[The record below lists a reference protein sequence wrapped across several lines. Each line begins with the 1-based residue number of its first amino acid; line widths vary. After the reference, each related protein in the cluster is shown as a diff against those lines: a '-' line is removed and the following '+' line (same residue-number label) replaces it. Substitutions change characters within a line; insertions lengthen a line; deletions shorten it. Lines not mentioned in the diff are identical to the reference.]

1 MNAAF
6 HYTFHRMEKKYLLT
20 LPVFEGFF
28 EQIRPHIQPDE
39 YGKSTIC
46 NIYYDTPDFRLI
58 RRSLE
63 KPVYKEK
70 LRLRSYGTASKDEKV
85 FLELKKKYK
94 GIVYKRRISLN
105 YDEAQEILENGERL
119 PENSQIAKEI
129 NYFLDF
135 YGDIFPAVYLCYD
148 RTAYFGADDSDL
160 RITFDRNIR
169 WRTED
174 IDLKVEPYGEQ
185 ILDRGYSL
193 MEIKAAGSMPLWL
206 AELLA
211 QGGIKQTS
219 FSKYGM
225 AYMTMLRRSMG
236 IRTKKVKSEVTVN
249 V

>member
-1 MNAAF
+1 MDKSIF
-6 HYTFHRMEKKYLLT
+6 KRHELKYLVSAEQRELIES
-20 LPVFEGFF
+20 VFERYM
-28 EQIRPHIQPDE
+28 IPDE
-39 YGKSTIC
+39 HGESTIC
-46 NIYYDTPDFRLI
+46 NIYYDTSDFRLI

-70 LRLRSYGTASKDEKV
+70 LRLRSYGTVSGDRNV
-85 FLELKKKYK
+85 FHELKKKYK

-105 YDEAQEILENGERL
+105 CDEAQDTLENGERL
-119 PENSQIAKEI
+119 IESSQIAKEI

-135 YGDIFPAVYLCYD
+135 YEDIFPVVYLCYD
-148 RTAYFGADDSDL
+148 RTAYFGADDPDL

-169 WRTED
+169 WRTQD
-174 IDLKVEPYGEQ
+174 VDLKIAPYGEQ

-193 MEIKAAGSMPLWL
+193 MEIKAAGSMPMWL
-206 AELLA
+206 VELLA
-211 QGGIKQTS
+211 ERKINQIS

>member
-1 MNAAF
+1 M
-6 HYTFHRMEKKYLLT
+6 
-20 LPVFEGFF
+20 
-28 EQIRPHIQPDE
+28 IPDE
-39 YGKSTIC
+39 HGESTIC

-105 YDEAQEILENGERL
+105 CDEAQDTLENGERL
-119 PENSQIAKEI
+119 TENSQIAKEI

-211 QGGIKQTS
+211 QGGIKQIS

-249 V
+249 A

>member
-1 MNAAF
+1 MDKSIF
-6 HYTFHRMEKKYLLT
+6 KRHELKYLVST
-20 LPVFEGFF
+20 
-28 EQIRPHIQPDE
+28 EQREFIESEFARYMIPDE
-39 YGKSTIC
+39 HGESTIC

-169 WRTED
+169 WRTE
-174 IDLKVEPYGEQ
+174 EQ

>member
-1 MNAAF
+1 MDKSIF
-6 HYTFHRMEKKYLLT
+6 KRHELKYL
-20 LPVFEGFF
+20 VSAGQREFIESEFARYM
-28 EQIRPHIQPDE
+28 IPDE
-39 YGKSTIC
+39 HGESTIC

-94 GIVYKRRISLN
+94 GIVYKRRISLDC
-105 YDEAQEILENGERL
+105 DEAQEILENGERL

-148 RTAYFGADDSDL
+148 RTAYFGADDPDL

-185 ILDRGYSL
+185 ILERGYSL

>member
-1 MNAAF
+1 MRYMDKSIF
-6 HYTFHRMEKKYLLT
+6 KRHELKYLVSAEQRELIESA
-20 LPVFEGFF
+20 FE
-28 EQIRPHIQPDE
+28 RYMVHDE
-39 YGKSTIC
+39 HGESMIC

-70 LRLRSYGTASKDEKV
+70 LRLRSYGTASGDKNV

-105 YDEAQEILENGERL
+105 CDEVQDILENNERL
-119 PENSQIAKEI
+119 AEDSQIAKEI

-148 RTAYFGADDSDL
+148 RTAYFGADDPDL

-169 WRTED
+169 WRTQD
-174 IDLKVEPYGEQ
+174 VDLKIAPYGEQ
-185 ILDRGYSL
+185 ILENGCSL
-193 MEIKAAGSMPLWL
+193 MEIKAAGSMPIWL
-206 AELLA
+206 VELLA
-211 QGGIKQTS
+211 EGKIKQTS

-225 AYMTMLRRSMG
+225 AYMTMLKRSMG
-236 IRTKKVKSEVTVN
+236 LKTKKIRSEVTVN

>member
-1 MNAAF
+1 MDKSIF
-6 HYTFHRMEKKYLLT
+6 KRHELKYL
-20 LPVFEGFF
+20 VSA
-28 EQIRPHIQPDE
+28 EQREFIESEFARYMIPDE
-39 YGKSTIC
+39 HGESTIC

-105 YDEAQEILENGERL
+105 CDEAQEILENGERF

-148 RTAYFGADDSDL
+148 RTAYFGADDPDL
-160 RITFDRNIR
+160 RITFDRNIS

-174 IDLKVEPYGEQ
+174 INLKVEPYGEPRF
-185 ILDRGYSL
+185 L
-193 MEIKAAGSMPLWL
+193 
-206 AELLA
+206 
-211 QGGIKQTS
+211 T
-219 FSKYGM
+219 
-225 AYMTMLRRSMG
+225 
-236 IRTKKVKSEVTVN
+236 
-249 V
+249 

>member
-1 MNAAF
+1 MDKSIF
-6 HYTFHRMEKKYLLT
+6 KRHELKYL
-20 LPVFEGFF
+20 VSA
-28 EQIRPHIQPDE
+28 EQREFIESEFDE
-39 YGKSTIC
+39 HGESTIC

-105 YDEAQEILENGERL
+105 CDDAQEILENGERL
-119 PENSQIAKEI
+119 PKNSQIAKEI

>member
-1 MNAAF
+1 MNGYTFERRELKYRITDAQRAALEAAF
-6 HYTFHRMEKKYLLT
+6 GARMVPDKYG
-20 LPVFEGFF
+20 E
-28 EQIRPHIQPDE
+28 
-39 YGKSTIC
+39 STIC
-46 NIYYDTPDFRLI
+46 NIYYDTADYRLI
-58 RRSLE
+58 RASLE
-63 KPVYKEK
+63 KPAYKEK
-70 LRLRSYGTASKDEKV
+70 LRLRSYGVAEPDGEV

-105 YDEAQEILENGERL
+105 YDDAQEILENGERL

-160 RITFDRNIR
+160 RITFDRSIR

>member
-1 MNAAF
+1 MDKSIF
-6 HYTFHRMEKKYLLT
+6 KRHELKYL
-20 LPVFEGFF
+20 VSA
-28 EQIRPHIQPDE
+28 EQREFIESKFARYMIPDE
-39 YGKSTIC
+39 HGESTIC

-105 YDEAQEILENGERL
+105 
-119 PENSQIAKEI
+119 
-129 NYFLDF
+129 
-135 YGDIFPAVYLCYD
+135 C
-148 RTAYFGADDSDL
+148 DD
-160 RITFDRNIR
+160 
-169 WRTED
+169 
-174 IDLKVEPYGEQ
+174 EPYGEQ